1 MFKARGRSESIK
13 KIRYLTV
20 SSGHLKASRGGGRVI
35 GSLLSLDC
43 DMTTVLVL
51 LLLTGAIL
59 PKTASKERQIGA
71 AGVLGSLLPPNY
83 DKMTAPPHVEGEKA
97 EILVDLEVLGI
108 PRLDEVVCK
117 RTVLGQE

>member
-1 MFKARGRSESIK
+1 
-13 KIRYLTV
+13 
-20 SSGHLKASRGGGRVI
+20 
-35 GSLLSLDC
+35 
-43 DMTTVLVL
+43 MTTVLVL

-59 PKTASKERQIGA
+59 PKTASKEKQIGAGVLKTASKEKQLGAGVLETASKEKQLGA

-83 DKMTAPPHVEGEKA
+83 DKMTAPPHVEGEEA

>member
-1 MFKARGRSESIK
+1 
-13 KIRYLTV
+13 
-20 SSGHLKASRGGGRVI
+20 
-35 GSLLSLDC
+35 
-43 DMTTVLVL
+43 MTTVLVL

-59 PKTASKERQIGA
+59 PKTASKEKQLG
-71 AGVLGSLLPPNY
+71 AGVLGSLLSPNY

>member
-1 MFKARGRSESIK
+1 M
-13 KIRYLTV
+13 
-20 SSGHLKASRGGGRVI
+20 KASRGGGRVI
-35 GSLLSLDC
+35 GSLLSPDC

-51 LLLTGAIL
+51 LLLIGAIL
-59 PKTASKERQIGA
+59 PKTASKEKQLGA

-83 DKMTAPPHVEGEKA
+83 DKMTAPPHVEGENA

>member
-1 MFKARGRSESIK
+1 M
-13 KIRYLTV
+13 
-20 SSGHLKASRGGGRVI
+20 I
-35 GSLLSLDC
+35 GSLLSPDC
-43 DMTTVLVL
+43 GMTTVLVL
-51 LLLTGAIL
+51 LLLIGAIL
-59 PKTASKERQIGA
+59 PKTASKEKQLGA
-71 AGVLGSLLPPNY
+71 AGVLETASKEKQLGAGVLGSLLPPNY

>member
-1 MFKARGRSESIK
+1 
-13 KIRYLTV
+13 
-20 SSGHLKASRGGGRVI
+20 
-35 GSLLSLDC
+35 
-43 DMTTVLVL
+43 MTTVLVL

-59 PKTASKERQIGA
+59 PKTASKEKQIGAGVLGTASKEKQLGA

>member
-1 MFKARGRSESIK
+1 M
-13 KIRYLTV
+13 
-20 SSGHLKASRGGGRVI
+20 KASRGGGRVV
-35 GSLLSLDC
+35 GSLLSPDC
-43 DMTTVLVL
+43 GMTTVLVL

-71 AGVLGSLLPPNY
+71 AGVLGSLLPPSY

-117 RTVLGQE
+117 RTVLDQE

>member
-1 MFKARGRSESIK
+1 
-13 KIRYLTV
+13 
-20 SSGHLKASRGGGRVI
+20 
-35 GSLLSLDC
+35 
-43 DMTTVLVL
+43 MTTVLVL

-59 PKTASKERQIGA
+59 PKTASKEKQLGA
-71 AGVLGSLLPPNY
+71 AGVLETASKEKQLGAGVLGSLLPPNY

-117 RTVLGQE
+117 

>member
-1 MFKARGRSESIK
+1 
-13 KIRYLTV
+13 
-20 SSGHLKASRGGGRVI
+20 
-35 GSLLSLDC
+35 
-43 DMTTVLVL
+43 MTTALVL
-51 LLLTGAIL
+51 LLLIGAIL
-59 PKTASKERQIGA
+59 PKTASKERQLGA
-71 AGVLGSLLPPNY
+71 AGVLETASKEKQLGAGVLKTASKEKELGAGVLGSLLPPNY

>member
-1 MFKARGRSESIK
+1 
-13 KIRYLTV
+13 
-20 SSGHLKASRGGGRVI
+20 
-35 GSLLSLDC
+35 
-43 DMTTVLVL
+43 MTTVLVL
-51 LLLTGAIL
+51 LLLIGAIL
-59 PKTASKERQIGA
+59 PKTASREKQIGA
-71 AGVLGSLLPPNY
+71 AGVLGTASKEKQLGAGVLGSLLPPNY

>member
-1 MFKARGRSESIK
+1 M
-13 KIRYLTV
+13 
-20 SSGHLKASRGGGRVI
+20 I
-35 GSLLSLDC
+35 GSLLSPDC
-43 DMTTVLVL
+43 GMTTVLVL

-59 PKTASKERQIGA
+59 PKTASKEKQLGA
-71 AGVLGSLLPPNY
+71 AGVLETASKEKQLGAGVLGSLLPPNY
-83 DKMTAPPHVEGEKA
+83 DKMTAPPHVEGEEA